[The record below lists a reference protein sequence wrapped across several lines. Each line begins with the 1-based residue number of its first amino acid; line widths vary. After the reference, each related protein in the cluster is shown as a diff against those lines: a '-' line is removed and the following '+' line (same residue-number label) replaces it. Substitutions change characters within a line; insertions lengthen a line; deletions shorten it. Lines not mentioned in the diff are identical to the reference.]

1 MNEPASSIRGRV
13 IVADDDEAVRT
24 AIAEV
29 LREEGFDVALAS
41 DGLQALAL
49 LCTEPRP
56 ALLLLDL
63 MMPRKSGWEVLDA
76 MKRTPDLEGVDVI
89 VLTAF
94 DARIGLPRRC
104 RVLHKPFE
112 RDVLVGMLP

>member
-1 MNEPASSIRGRV
+1 MTEPSPRGRV
-13 IVADDDEAVRT
+13 LVADDDEAVRT
-24 AIAEV
+24 AVAEV
-29 LREEGFDVALAS
+29 LREEGFDVSLAA
-41 DGLQALAL
+41 DGAQALAL
-49 LCTEPRP
+49 LLTQPPP

-63 MMPRKSGWEVLDA
+63 MMPRTSGWDVLEA
-76 MKRTPDLEGVDVI
+76 MKRRPELEGVAVI

-94 DARIGLPRRC
+94 DARVGLPSHC

>member
-1 MNEPASSIRGRV
+1 MSARRGRV

-24 AIAEV
+24 AVAEV
-29 LREEGFDVALAS
+29 LREEGFDVSLAA
-41 DGLQALAL
+41 DGVQALSQL
-49 LCTEPRP
+49 RTQPPP

-63 MMPRKSGWEVLDA
+63 MMPIKSGWDVLDA
-76 MKRTPDLEGVDVI
+76 MHGVPDLEGIQVI